1 MKIRKAMNLLHQTA
15 KARWVDVLVRA
26 KINYKVDVAAV
37 TLTIRKIKT
46 VRATSAPDAMKS

>member
-1 MKIRKAMNLLHQTA
+1 MNLLHQMA
-15 KARWVDVLVRA
+15 KAQRVDVLV
-26 KINYKVDVAAV
+26 VDVAAV